1 MKQLRRDLALSERK
15 LAQKACVT
23 QLRQR
28 LENETKHTAPMAQ
41 VQTLGEANRA
51 KDELLALKDQI
62 IYHLRS
68 ELFEGKSHINQA
80 PRHTKDNV
88 GTC

>member
-1 MKQLRRDLALSERK
+1 MD
-15 LAQKACVT
+15 
-23 QLRQR
+23 
-28 LENETKHTAPMAQ
+28 Q

-80 PRHTKDNV
+80 PRHTPKIMLGHAEV
-88 GTC
+88 